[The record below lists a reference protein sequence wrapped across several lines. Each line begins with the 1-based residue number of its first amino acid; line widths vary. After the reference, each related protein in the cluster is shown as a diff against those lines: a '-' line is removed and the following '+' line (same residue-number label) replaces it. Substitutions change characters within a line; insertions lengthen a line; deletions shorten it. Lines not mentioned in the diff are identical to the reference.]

1 MPPRSRTTTA
11 DAYHG
16 SFDPGVTGRR
26 TGVAPPLKVRRT
38 SNGIEAFSDYFASP
52 RKDPSVS
59 PIRSSNNNKHTND
72 DQQEQDQ
79 QQASKSIPQRAR
91 NDRPDMYHEIGE
103 RGRKTGISPPKNST
117 RDENGFENFDNYLI
131 KATEQT
137 NKGIARERRKSI
149 MRRKSSSQALHKR
162 KLSVATF
169 VDDDDDD
176 DEEFMEE
183 SMNLG
188 TPDTS
193 ASRLGEGRSS
203 HLESGQLKRKK
214 TRSGLSDVIDQS
226 TRTADDSGDL
236 IDFDVVPE
244 GPIHSHSSRHKSHD
258 DEQPMTVEDEQDP
271 DEDED
276 DDVQNSG
283 GGMAANNGEEGDED
297 QSVVSDTGYD
307 NLPNPDPPESIEDGD
322 ADNDNP
328 PGLEDIAEVE
338 EDEEADPDQN
348 NDPADTSNISK
359 GPAPPKPR
367 KKNPNPPPPAG
378 VRRGT
383 RIRCNRLDHWRGEQI
398 VYGRSTTP
406 EGSKVIGMLDV
417 VRIPSEPPE
426 PFAAR
431 RKGRAGTQKIKSE
444 SVAPQDHQFGSVI
457 HPEEN
462 WDSKTLPNGIVYS
475 YTKHRDR
482 ERAIVCTKQMV
493 TLDVDDQAGVED
505 SFQFQKLFKEA
516 DYMAGGLMHIPVGGA
531 KPLKPAKDNC
541 YFFTVVEGA
550 VSVHVHR
557 TTFIVAPSG
566 VFWIPRGN
574 VYSITNISQKTAKLT
589 FAQAR
594 RAKVDESDLGSDEDD
609 EHSIIQSHNDN
620 PSASTSTAITKKN
633 TTAAA
638 SKKNKNTSI
647 NQKMGGDTSISLG
660 KRSNQKGKGKK
671 VATTNKTTTT
681 VGGKKRNAKQT
692 KEKGKTIAKE
702 VDQEEAEEEEEDDE
716 GKQEQEA
723 EAEEEEEEEEAQS
736 SS

>member
-203 HLESGQLKRKK
+203 HL
-214 TRSGLSDVIDQS
+214 D
-226 TRTADDSGDL
+226 
-236 IDFDVVPE
+236 
-244 GPIHSHSSRHKSHD
+244 
-258 DEQPMTVEDEQDP
+258 EDEQDP

-283 GGMAANNGEEGDED
+283 GGMAANNEEEGDED

-307 NLPNPDPPESIEDGD
+307 NLPNPDPPESIEDRD

-338 EDEEADPDQN
+338 EDEEADHDQN

-633 TTAAA
+633 ANAAA
-638 SKKNKNTSI
+638 SKKIRILQSI
-647 NQKMGGDTSISLG
+647 RRWVVTQALVSVNVVI
-660 KRSNQKGKGKK
+660 KK
-671 VATTNKTTTT
+671 AKTTTT